1 MGIVPP
7 ARRVSAAKPILN
19 GSSGGG
25 APAEGGIVTP
35 HRGSHGAAPLVNGK
49 GNPSAI
55 PGYGSVDGGPYN
67 LTRQPQSTRSSAS
80 PLR

>member
-1 MGIVPP
+1 MGIVTPP
-7 ARRVSAAKPILN
+7 RKAQAARPLLN

-25 APAEGGIVTP
+25 APATGGIVTP
-35 HRGSHGAAPLVNGK
+35 VRKSQAASPLVNGK

-67 LTRQPQSTRSSAS
+67 PTRQPQSTRSSSS
-80 PLR
+80 PLH